1 MGGTA
6 FPPADYSLEQ
16 NLIMTDFR
24 LGLTRDCLTPEGEL
38 ANFDARAFDVLDG
51 LRWEFLPEFAEQITP
66 DDVARY
72 DAILSLRPA
81 LTAASLSGADHRL
94 KLLARFG
101 AGYDSVDLAACEAAG
116 VLVTNTPDGVRRPV
130 ATTVLTFILALSHKL
145 MIKDRLTRTGRWAE
159 RTRFMG
165 EGLVG
170 KVVGSIGFGSI
181 AQEAFRLLKP
191 LDMIHLANSPSRH
204 PEEARALNVR
214 EVDLDTL
221 LSESDYVCINAPLTA
236 SSRRMIGAREL
247 GLMKPTAY
255 LINTGRGQ
263 IVDEPALYA
272 ALAEGRIAGAALD
285 VFEQE
290 PVSPDNPILKL
301 ENVIVSPHSLCWTDE
316 CYRGIAESAFRSVV
330 SVASGQR
337 PVHLV
342 NPAALEHRRWK

>member
-1 MGGTA
+1 MG
-6 FPPADYSLEQ
+6 Q
-16 NLIMTDFR
+16 NFTMTEFR
-24 LGLTRDCLTPEGEL
+24 LGLTRDCLTPDGGR
-38 ANFDARAFDVLDG
+38 ANFDPQAFDALAG
-51 LRWEFLPEFAEQITP
+51 LSWEFLPEFAEQITP
-66 DDVARY
+66 SDAARY

-81 LTAASLSGADHRL
+81 LTAASVSGADCRL

-101 AGYDSVDLAACEAAG
+101 AGFDSVDLDAATRAG

-130 ATTVLTFILALSHKL
+130 ATTVLTFILALSHRL

-159 RTRFMG
+159 RIRFMG
-165 EGLVG
+165 DGLVG

-181 AQEAFRLLKP
+181 AQETFRLLKP
-191 LDMIHLANSPSRH
+191 LDMVHLAFSPSRH
-204 PEEARALNVR
+204 PEEAAALDVR

-221 LSESDYVCINAPLTA
+221 LRESDYVCINAPLTPT
-236 SSRRMIGAREL
+236 SRRMIGAREL
-247 GLMKPTAY
+247 GLMKHTAY

-263 IVDEPALYA
+263 IVHEAALYA

-330 SVASGQR
+330 AVASGRR
-337 PVHLV
+337 PTYLV
-342 NPAALEHRRWK
+342 NPATLDHHRWRGQISA

>member
-1 MGGTA
+1 M
-6 FPPADYSLEQ
+6 EH
-16 NLIMTDFR
+16 NLNMTHASEFR
-24 LGLTRDCLTPEGEL
+24 LGITRDCLTPDGDR
-38 ANFDARAFDVLDG
+38 ANFDERALAVLEG
-51 LRWEFLPEFAEQITP
+51 LKWEFLPQFAEQITP

-72 DAILSLRPA
+72 DAIMSLRPA
-81 LTAASLSGADHRL
+81 LTAASLAGSEHRL
-94 KLLARFG
+94 RLLARFG
-101 AGYDSVDLAACEAAG
+101 AGFDNVDLAAADRAG
-116 VLVTNTPDGVRRPV
+116 LLVTNAPDGVRRPV
-130 ATTVLTFILALSHKL
+130 ATTILTFILALSHKL

-181 AQEAFRLLKP
+181 AQEAFRLLAP
-191 LDMIHLANSPSRH
+191 LDMVHLAYSPSRH
-204 PEEARALNVR
+204 PAEAAALKVR
-214 EVDLDTL
+214 EVELDTL
-221 LSESDYVCINAPLTA
+221 LGEADFVCINAPLTP

-263 IVDEPALYA
+263 IIDEPALYA

-290 PVSPDNPILKL
+290 PVAPDNPILAL

-330 SVASGQR
+330 AIASGRR
-337 PVHLV
+337 PVNLV
-342 NPAALEHRRWK
+342 NPAALKHPRWTGQISA

>member
-1 MGGTA
+1 
-6 FPPADYSLEQ
+6 
-16 NLIMTDFR
+16 MTHASEFR
-24 LGLTRDCLTPEGEL
+24 LGITRDCLTPDGDR
-38 ANFDARAFDVLDG
+38 ANFDERAFAVLDG
-51 LRWEFLPEFAEQITP
+51 LNWEFLPEFAEQITP
-66 DDVARY
+66 DNVARY
-72 DAILSLRPA
+72 DAIMSLRPA
-81 LTAASLSGADHRL
+81 LTAASLAGGKHRL

-101 AGYDSVDLAACEAAG
+101 AGFDNVDLAAADRAG
-116 VLVTNTPDGVRRPV
+116 LLVANAPDGVRRPV
-130 ATTVLTFILALSHKL
+130 ATTILTFILALSHKL
-145 MIKDRLTRTGRWAE
+145 MIKDRLTRTGRWSE

-181 AQEAFRLLKP
+181 AQEAFRLLAP
-191 LDMIHLANSPSRH
+191 LDMVHLAFSPSRH
-204 PEEARALNVR
+204 PEEAAALNVR

-221 LSESDYVCINAPLTA
+221 LRESDYVCINAPLTP

-247 GLMKPTAY
+247 GLMKPAAY

-290 PVSPDNPILKL
+290 PVAPDNPILAL

-330 SVASGQR
+330 AVASARR
-337 PVHLV
+337 PVNLV
-342 NPAALEHRRWK
+342 NPAALNHPRWAGQISA

>member
-1 MGGTA
+1 
-6 FPPADYSLEQ
+6 
-16 NLIMTDFR
+16 MTQDSEFR
-24 LGLTRDCLTPEGEL
+24 LGITRDCLTPDGDR
-38 ANFDARAFDVLDG
+38 ANFDERAFAVLEG
-51 LRWEFLPEFAEQITP
+51 LHWEFLPEFTDQITP
-66 DDVARY
+66 HDVARY
-72 DAILSLRPA
+72 DAIVSLRPA
-81 LTAASLSGADHRL
+81 LTAASLAGPEHRL

-101 AGYDSVDLAACEAAG
+101 AGFDNVDLAAADHAG
-116 VLVTNTPDGVRRPV
+116 LLVANAPDGVRRPV
-130 ATTVLTFILALSHKL
+130 ATTILTFILALSHRL

-181 AQEAFRLLKP
+181 AQEAFRLLAP
-191 LDMIHLANSPSRH
+191 LDMVRLAYSPSRH
-204 PEEARALNVR
+204 PEEAAVLNVR

-221 LSESDYVCINAPLTA
+221 LRESDYVCINAPLTP

-247 GLMKPTAY
+247 GLMKPSAY

-290 PVSPDNPILKL
+290 PVAPDNPILAL

-330 SVASGQR
+330 AVASGRR
-337 PVHLV
+337 PVNLV
-342 NPAALEHRRWK
+342 NPAALEHARWVDFRAAGQR